1 MMMGMIKPINPDGK
15 PLFRRVAFFGDAKFP
30 KTDVNYKAAFNVAK
44 LLAQHKYVIVN
55 GGGPGVMDASTQGAE
70 AGGGQTVAV
79 TFQPKEAGSFEGGY
93 VSNLKNVDREV
104 VTENYIDRMFE
115 LIKESD
121 AFVVFRGGSGTLSE
135 FGTIWVL
142 ANIYYG
148 HHKPFLLYGGFWWE
162 IIDVLYKN
170 MSIDRQEMDCFRIV
184 ESPEAVLEGIQF
196 FEWKMAQIDHTHCR
210 VCGERA
216 FMT

>member
-1 MMMGMIKPINPDGK
+1 MLMLPKQGTH
-15 PLFRRVAFFGDAKFP
+15 LFQRVAFFGDAKFP
-30 KTDVNYKAAFNVAK
+30 KSDPTYKAAFQVAK
-44 LLAQHKYVIVN
+44 LLAQNGYAIVN

-70 AGGGQTVAV
+70 SVGGKTVAV

-93 VSNLKNVDREV
+93 ISNLKKVDREV
-104 VTENYIDRMFE
+104 VTKDYIDRMFS

-121 AFVVFRGGSGTLSE
+121 LFVVFRGGSGTLSE

-148 HHKPFLLYGGFWWE
+148 HHKPFILYGGFWWE
-162 IIDVLYKN
+162 VIDVFYKN
-170 MSIDRQEMDCFRIV
+170 MSIDDHEMDVFRIV
-184 ESPEAVLEGIQF
+184 ESPEAVLEAIKH
-196 FEWKMAQIDHTHCR
+196 FEWKMGQIDHTHCE
-210 VCGERA
+210 VCGEKA

>member
-1 MMMGMIKPINPDGK
+1 MQLPPSSKH
-15 PLFRRVAFFGDAKFP
+15 LFQRVAFFGDAKFP
-30 KTDVNYKAAFNVAK
+30 KSDVTYKAAFGVAK
-44 LLAQHKYVIVN
+44 LLAQNNYVIVN

-70 AGGGQTVAV
+70 AGAGETVAV

-93 VSNLKNVDREV
+93 LANLKRVDKEV
-104 VTENYIDRMFE
+104 VTSNYIDRMFS

-121 AFVVFRGGSGTLSE
+121 MFVVFRGGSGTLSE

-148 HHKPFLLYGGFWWE
+148 HHKPFILYGGFWWE
-162 IIDVLYKN
+162 IIDVFYKN
-170 MSIDRQEMDCFRIV
+170 MSIDAQEMDVFRIV
-184 ESPEAVLEGIQF
+184 ESPEAVLEAIKH
-196 FEWKMAQIDHTHCR
+196 FEWKFSQIDHSHCR

>member
-1 MMMGMIKPINPDGK
+1 MIDKGPKTQLIK
-15 PLFRRVAFFGDAKFP
+15 RVAFFGDANFP
-30 KTDVNYKAAFNVAK
+30 KSDPTYKDAYQAAK
-44 LLAQHKYVIVN
+44 LLAQHEYVIVN

-70 AGGGQTVAV
+70 AVGGKSVAV
-79 TFQPKEAGSFEGGY
+79 TFAPKEAGSFEGGY
-93 VSNLKNVDREV
+93 LNNLEKVDKHV
-104 VTENYIDRMFE
+104 VTSNYIDRMFG
-115 LIKESD
+115 LIKEAD
-121 AFVVFRGGSGTLSE
+121 IFIVFRGGSGTLSE

-170 MSIDRQEMDCFRIV
+170 MSISQQEMDCFRIV
-184 ESPEAVLEGIQF
+184 ESPEAALEGINF
-196 FEWKMAQIDHTHCR
+196 FEWKMGQIDHTHCK